1 MKEHLASYP
10 YEKPSLDYMQTHI
23 EFAAEAQQSNA
34 CTLHEAWAK
43 VPAALNATEIQ
54 QYQEQIR
61 ELLKQHNAV
70 MVAHYYVEP

>member
-43 VPAALNATEIQ
+43 VL
-54 QYQEQIR
+54 
-61 ELLKQHNAV
+61 QH
-70 MVAHYYVEP
+70 